1 MNGLIGI
8 DFGLSGSSEVT
19 IHFFFLSEGE
29 YDSTRTRRVG
39 IMDMEKERR
48 TCNPWKV
55 FLTSGKPLAVAL
67 AQALDNSFG
76 VRMQLFGE
84 NFRK

>member
-1 MNGLIGI
+1 MIVRGR
-8 DFGLSGSSEVT
+8 
-19 IHFFFLSEGE
+19 EG
-29 YDSTRTRRVG
+29 V
-39 IMDMEKERR
+39 MDMEKERW

>member
-1 MNGLIGI
+1 MGYLVHQRSQ
-8 DFGLSGSSEVT
+8 FTS
-19 IHFFFLSEGE
+19 FFFEWGE

-39 IMDMEKERR
+39 LMDMEKVRW

-76 VRMQLFGE
+76 VRIQLFGE
-84 NFRK
+84 EFGK